1 MFNLKNIRNY
11 FFRYG
16 GANAHIRLTGISV
29 EAMTDA
35 HFFTEKTKY
44 RICITP
50 DLFADT
56 GMRT

>member
-1 MFNLKNIRNY
+1 MFNLKNMKNY

-35 HFFTEKTKY
+35 HFFHGKNKV
-44 RICITP
+44 
-50 DLFADT
+50 
-56 GMRT
+56 